1 MRYHGSRYFDGY
13 ERAPSGKLVY
23 TGPRY
28 GYSSPQHHK
37 HMKLYTTA
45 ITLVMLIAEILA
57 QFFPS
62 SGGMQRYMAIPSL
75 LSLVPLIFWIMGQG
89 EFLMA
94 KHACELRVY
103 YSGYRRLYRSGMIA
117 LVVCIFWLLGEIWYL
132 LQHPAAF
139 TGELL
144 YLLNVA
150 LCVGCCAVL
159 VLLLHRNPPQVVE
172 GPVIR

>member
-1 MRYHGSRYFDGY
+1 
-13 ERAPSGKLVY
+13 
-23 TGPRY
+23 
-28 GYSSPQHHK
+28 
-37 HMKLYTTA
+37 
-45 ITLVMLIAEILA
+45 
-57 QFFPS
+57 
-62 SGGMQRYMAIPSL
+62 
-75 LSLVPLIFWIMGQG
+75 
-89 EFLMA
+89 
-94 KHACELRVY
+94 
-103 YSGYRRLYRSGMIA
+103 MIA